1 MEECYFDVTLN
12 VNDNTYFRAN
22 KALLALNSQYF
33 FNLFSCWSEENAD
46 IIKMS
51 FEDVAIF

>member
-12 VNDNTYFRAN
+12 VNDDSYFRAN

-33 FNLFSCWSEENAD
+33 YNLFSSCSEVNAD
-46 IIKMS
+46 IIKMP
-51 FEDVAIF
+51 FEDAAIF